1 MASLFASLLG
11 GGKLISNILGG
22 GAGSTTNQN
31 TNQTQN
37 TVQNATEESASKSST
52 SASRQEFS
60 DGMLQLLETTAANS
74 VLANSKTTDAL
85 NDRAGQVA
93 GRNTFDSQAYID
105 SIVGNARQIISG
117 NLTSDINKTAAD
129 VGGSSTGNSMT
140 AQLANKLRA
149 DAGANLGTVQ
159 ADATARAEELKLQG
173 EQSKTQELAQL
184 DQSTQGSLATLL
196 TALKGGE
203 TYQSVDSAE
212 NSASKTSTSGTTTS
226 VGSTTQKTPF
236 NWTKGLGNLFADIDQ
251 TK

>member
-1 MASLFASLLG
+1 MAGLFASILG
-11 GGKLISNILGG
+11 AGKLLTNVLGG

-31 TNQTQN
+31 SNQTQN
-37 TVQNATEESASKSST
+37 TVQNATEQSSTKSST
-52 SASRQEFS
+52 DASRKEFS
-60 DGMLQLLETTAANS
+60 DGMLQLLEGTSANA
-74 VLANSKTTDAL
+74 VIANSKTTDAL
-85 NDRAGQVA
+85 NDRIAGVNGQ
-93 GRNTFDSQAYID
+93 FDSQAYID
-105 SIVGNARQIISG
+105 SIVGNAKTIIGG
-117 NLTSDINKTAAD
+117 NLTADINKTAAD

-140 AQLANKLRA
+140 AQLAGKLRA
-149 DAGANLGTVQ
+149 DAGANLGTIQ
-159 ADATARAEELKLQG
+159 ADATARAAEL
-173 EQSKTQELAQL
+173 EANKTSQLVQL

-212 NSASKTSTSGTTTS
+212 NSASKSSTTGTNTT